1 MLNTELSQLPNDTA
15 RRMISTLTSSS
26 GIMPDKTSTNI
37 DIDAEANKWREEF
50 GVEIAGYLD
59 MWVRAAMPDY
69 EYLKDRRL
77 R

>member
-1 MLNTELSQLPNDTA
+1 
-15 RRMISTLTSSS
+15 
-26 GIMPDKTSTNI
+26 MPDKTSTNI